1 MFDNEEAKEMAR
13 KEKARLKL
21 LEQQRKEQVDSM
33 RAKLNADAAAGD
45 AARC

>member
-1 MFDNEEAKEMAR
+1 MAR

-21 LEQQRKEQVDSM
+21 LEQQRKEQVDQM

-45 AARC
+45 AARGQKRLQFL